1 MKNFYNRV
9 SNRNQRSDGPQRSQ
23 IPFRLNFLFIIV
35 ALLFAALIGQ
45 LAYLQ
50 VMYGS
55 KFKAE
60 VNSTDTT
67 IETTNV
73 QRGMVYDSTG
83 KVLVGNKAHQAI
95 SYTKGVNVLSTSM
108 YDIANKL
115 GNYLTVSTSSLT
127 PRQSIDYYL
136 TDQKRLKAVESK
148 LSGTKGLSA
157 TALYNKALNY
167 LENDSSFKLTETQK
181 NAAAIFAKMSGAY
194 ALSTTYIKDSGVSSR
209 EIAEIGEHLSDMP
222 GVQVGTSW
230 SRNYPNGKSMNSI
243 IGTVSSEKT
252 GLPSDRVN
260 ELLAQGYS
268 RNDSVGQSYL
278 EQEYESVLRGTKAEK
293 QVEVAG
299 NNTVTKE
306 VKKYGGQKGDNLQLT
321 INSKFQSQLQSLV
334 KSAEAGAGGNSTGTY
349 AVVMNPNTGGVI
361 GMAGVDRDPSTG
373 KTTDNALGTIN
384 SDIVMGSVVKGA
396 MVSGALMKGVITPTN
411 STLTDMPITVGG
423 VKKSSWFNHG
433 GGSNIAVNAAGALE
447 VSSNSYMMQLAMKE
461 AGFNYSSGAALTMS
475 TKAFD
480 IERGYF
486 KQFGL
491 GVKTGIDLPG
501 ESSGLEGSS
510 SFAHIGNALDL
521 SFGNYDAYTVMQVAQ
536 YMSTIANGGTR
547 IAPHVVQS
555 IRGTTSTGKLGA
567 VKSTVEPKILNTIDM
582 TAAQKRLV
590 KEGLY
595 DVVHGSNTYKT
606 GGAMSSITP
615 KISAKTGTAQTY
627 YKGNETV
634 TLSLASFAPSMHP
647 QVVVALAMPNLGVNA
662 ESNNMT
668 LAKKIYAA
676 YWKTVQSTSTINE

>member
-361 GMAGVDRDPSTG
+361 GMAGVDRNPSTG

-634 TLSLASFAPSMHP
+634 TLSLASFAPSTHP

>member
-9 SNRNQRSDGPQRSQ
+9 SNRNQRSGGSQRSQ

-148 LSGTKGLSA
+148 LSGTKGLST
-157 TALYNKALNY
+157 TALYNKALSY
-167 LENDSSFKLTETQK
+167 LEDDSSFKLTKTQK

-194 ALSTTYIKDSGVSSR
+194 ALSTTYIKDSGVSSQ
-209 EIAEIGEHLSDMP
+209 EIAQIGEHLSEMP

-252 GLPSDRVN
+252 GLPSDKVN

-361 GMAGVDRDPSTG
+361 GMAGVDRNPSTG

-411 STLTDMPITVGG
+411 STLTDMPIAVGG

-501 ESSGLEGSS
+501 ESTGLEGSS

-555 IRGTTSTGKLGA
+555 IRGTTSNGQLGA
-567 VKSTVEPKILNTIDM
+567 VKSTVEPKVLNTIDM
-582 TAAQKRLV
+582 TTAQKNLV

-606 GGAMSSITP
+606 GGALSSISP

-634 TLSLASFAPSMHP
+634 TLSLASFAPSTHP

-662 ESNNMT
+662 ESNNMA

-676 YWKTVQSTSTINE
+676 YWKTVQSTSTINQ